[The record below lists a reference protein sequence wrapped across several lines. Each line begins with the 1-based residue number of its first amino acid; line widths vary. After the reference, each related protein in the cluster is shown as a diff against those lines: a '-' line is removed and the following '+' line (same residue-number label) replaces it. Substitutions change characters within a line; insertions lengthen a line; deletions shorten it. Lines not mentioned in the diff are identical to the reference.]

1 MTINQ
6 PDAAWVYLDTEK
18 GMYVLDC
25 WLCESRKAFDIDQPF
40 PPFPS
45 VGVIPEYLIFAA
57 NRHNKEHHA

>member
-25 WLCESRKAFDIDQPF
+25 WLCDSNEVFDDQLSRWL
-40 PPFPS
+40 
-45 VGVIPEYLIFAA
+45 GVIPEYLIATA
-57 NRHNKEHHA
+57 NRHNKEHHT